1 MRQRTGAMTA
11 TSGTHLS
18 RTFLF
23 VNIPRAADHQ
33 PEETL
38 TILPCDGMHTH
49 FDKLI
54 SADSLNGGRA
64 DYGINDLRVMEC
76 GRC

>member
-1 MRQRTGAMTA
+1 
-11 TSGTHLS
+11 
-18 RTFLF
+18 
-23 VNIPRAADHQ
+23 
-33 PEETL
+33 
-38 TILPCDGMHTH
+38 MHTH

-76 GRC
+76 GRY